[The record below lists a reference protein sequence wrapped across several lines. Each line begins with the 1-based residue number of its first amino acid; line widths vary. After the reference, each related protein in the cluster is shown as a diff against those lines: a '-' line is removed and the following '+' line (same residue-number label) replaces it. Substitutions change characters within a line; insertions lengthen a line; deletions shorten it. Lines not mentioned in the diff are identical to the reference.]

1 MWDSY
6 PLLSINQGQIVSVE
20 FIQTQYLS
28 SKSFIYVHCTGY
40 GNNSI
45 IYLVDSLSYIA
56 ICHDLYVTILGVQIG
71 TVCSHTLSW
80 KEPFLGSVKSASSW
94 CDQPSYAIIFA
105 VAQDTHEV
113 VWSVQQQTICGRSDH
128 YIDDYGYGSSIV
140 INAAT
145 INTTKN
151 QLS

>member
-28 SKSFIYVHCTGY
+28 SKSFIYVHCKGYGY

-56 ICHDLYVTILGVQIG
+56 ICHDLYVTILGTDRYSMFAYIV
-71 TVCSHTLSW
+71 LE
-80 KEPFLGSVKSASSW
+80 EPFLGSVKSASSW
-94 CDQPSYAIIFA
+94 CDKPSYAIIFA
-105 VAQDTHEV
+105 VAQDDPR
-113 VWSVQQQTICGRSDH
+113 GRMIS
-128 YIDDYGYGSSIV
+128 
-140 INAAT
+140 
-145 INTTKN
+145 TTTNHLRKI
-151 QLS
+151 QPLY